1 MFEQGT
7 KLFSTFYTDLDFVLV
22 AVVIGKVERS
32 EAFVTLKAFEK
43 LYGSFNLNIV
53 TTKTQMDKSL
63 VVSLNDS
70 SQLLE
75 ACIGKAILA

>member
-22 AVVIGKVERS
+22 AVVIGEVERS

-53 TTKTQMDKSL
+53 TTKT
-63 VVSLNDS
+63 
-70 SQLLE
+70 
-75 ACIGKAILA
+75 